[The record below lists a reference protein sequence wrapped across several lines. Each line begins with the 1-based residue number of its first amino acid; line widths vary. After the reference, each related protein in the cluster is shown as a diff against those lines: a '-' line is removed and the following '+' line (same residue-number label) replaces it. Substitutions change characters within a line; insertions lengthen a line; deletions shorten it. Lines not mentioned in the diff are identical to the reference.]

1 MIVYDN
7 TEFHNGINLKG
18 TDIEQGKFPRI
29 DRDGLFVD
37 EVRSNPTTGLLE
49 IWDGT
54 QWLGYI
60 MEPMPTGSIN
70 ETMRY
75 GQNGW
80 QSTPAVLVSEL
91 PETQVLVNHRTLPT
105 LRYAEITVG
114 DVVTTLR
121 VASDSTNKYASLSS
135 GGTNVRLMLQRT
147 SSSYVLSS
155 ATETDSYMKIVAS
168 SSNSQLN
175 FTNTPAYTPTANIIS
190 YGTHFSIAQ
199 NGKVKSEYLSG
210 TGSAL
215 VEALEDGTM
224 QRSTISMPKT
234 KIINRVLAWEEGLIG
249 FSNTD
254 LGIAGDLTTKIISFE
269 ILGDVSGTGI
279 FASELP
285 LRHKLVSSSDIV
297 FSFNPVIP
305 AGTNLRLAITYID

>member
-18 TDIEQGKFPRI
+18 TDVEQSKFPRI

-114 DVVTTLR
+114 NTITTLR

-147 SSSYVLSS
+147 SSSYVVSS
-155 ATETDSYMKIVAS
+155 ATETDSYMRIVAS

-224 QRSTISMPKT
+224 QRSTTALTKT
-234 KIINRVLAWEEGLIG
+234 KIITRLSDGGGIQSFTNA
-249 FSNTD
+249 D
-254 LGIAGDLTTKIISFE
+254 LGITGDLRNKIISFE
-269 ILGDVSGTGI
+269 ILIKWNGYDLYSSQTR
-279 FASELP
+279 LN
-285 LRHKLVSSSDIV
+285 HKLLSETELT
-297 FSFNPVIP
+297 FSFDNPVP
-305 AGTNLRLAITYID
+305 VTDTLRLAITYID